1 MTSSASKVPA
11 KDGGDIEELKS
22 YIEKLKKY
30 LREQRVWETTIVQSS
45 IDQLVAKGLVS
56 QGPTVTDPP
65 KPPRP

>member
-1 MTSSASKVPA
+1 MTHGGGKVPA
-11 KDGGDIEELKS
+11 KAGGDIEELKS

-30 LREQRVWETTIVQSS
+30 LREQHVWETTIVQNT
-45 IDQLVAKGLVS
+45 IDQLVEKGLVS

>member
-1 MTSSASKVPA
+1 MTHVGGKVSA

-22 YIEKLKKY
+22 DIEKLKKY
-30 LREQRVWETTIVQSS
+30 LREQHVWETKIVQSS

-56 QGPTVTDPP
+56 HGPTVTDPP